1 MNIVIGILIGLLA
14 VYQIYTGRMV
24 TGGDTGQTSTIRRAD
39 KPVYFWFL
47 LVVELVLAAVLI
59 AGIIHF

>member
-1 MNIVIGILIGLLA
+1 MHIVIGILIALLA

-39 KPVYFWFL
+39 KPVYFWL
-47 LVVELVLAAVLI
+47 ALALELMVAAVLI
-59 AGIIHF
+59 AGIINF

>member
-1 MNIVIGILIGLLA
+1 MNIVIGILIALLA

-24 TGGDTGQTSTIRRAD
+24 GGDDAGHTSSIRRD
-39 KPVYFWFL
+39 EKPVYFWLL
-47 LVVELVLAAVLI
+47 LVVELVVAAVLI